1 MDQES
6 HVTRRPQKAS
16 LGVISFGLATGITAA
31 IFVFVLAIG
40 AGLFDWGVPVVAV
53 LSHLFIGYMPSFV
66 GAIAGAVWAFV
77 DGFVAG
83 LLIAWLY
90 NVFLRSRR

>member
-6 HVTRRPQKAS
+6 HVTQKPQRAA

-31 IFVFVLAIG
+31 IFVFLLAIA
-40 AGLFDWGVPVVAV
+40 AGLFEWGVPVVAV
-53 LSHLFIGYMPSFV
+53 LSHLFIGYMPSIV
-66 GAIAGAVWAFV
+66 GAVAGAVWAFV

-83 LLIAWLY
+83 ILIAWLY
-90 NVFLRSRR
+90 NAFLRSRT